1 MLNKKSLKLL
11 IVSTFMI
18 VSYNANAI
26 SLDDLSGRP
35 KVKKEIIDYNFKV
48 DKSYPMIYN
57 LNKIRSAFGFKPL
70 EENESLTAAAMNHA
84 YYMTSEENV
93 SHYQSEK
100 NKKFT
105 GKDPLERALYTGYD
119 EGQTYVKVSEVVS
132 MYNGKQNYHDL
143 DNFLVAIYHRFSILE
158 PGFTD
163 YGEVRLT
170 DNYKN
175 IAEMKLGS
183 TKENHP
189 LKYIFYPLNNQ
200 INVPTYFY
208 PSQEVPNP
216 MPKYKKVGYPISFQ
230 ITSGSNLNIENFQ
243 MTDRNGN
250 DIKGKILNNKTDKNV
265 SKSQFAFI
273 PFEELKNEEIYE
285 IKLVGNV
292 NGNNNFYKSWKF
304 KTEEKKKPVIFSD
317 KEYYNP
323 GEKIR
328 LEYNNIP
335 DINVKM
341 EFESI
346 GSKNLLVDITSKENS
361 WGYVEMTALNGCK
374 IKSGCEVSFTLV
386 YNNNQKIMKKFK
398 VMP

>member
-1 MLNKKSLKLL
+1 MLNKKLL
-11 IVSTFMI
+11 AIFAAALFISGNV
-18 VSYNANAI
+18 NAI
-26 SLDDLSGRP
+26 SLEELSKSPR
-35 KVKKEIIDYNFKV
+35 VKKELIDYSFKV
-48 DKSYPMIYN
+48 DKSYPMVYN
-57 LNKIRSAFGFKPL
+57 LNKIRSVFGFVPL

-84 YYMTSEENV
+84 YYVAAEEKV
-93 SHYQSEK
+93 SHYQDERNS
-100 NKKFT
+100 KFT

-119 EGQTYVKVSEVVS
+119 IGQSYVKVSEVVS

-158 PGFTD
+158 PSFTD

-183 TKENHP
+183 TKETHS

-216 MPKYKKVGYPISFQ
+216 MPGYKKVGYPISFQ
-230 ITSGSNLNIENFQ
+230 ITSGYDLEVENFLI
-243 MTDRNGN
+243 TDSKGVEV
-250 DIKGKILNNKTDKNV
+250 KGKVLNNKTDKNV

-273 PFEELKNEEIYE
+273 PFNELKNNEIYE
-285 IKLVGNV
+285 VKLIGNV
-292 NGNNNFYKSWKF
+292 NKSGGFYKSWKF
-304 KTEEKKKPVIFSD
+304 KTENAKQPLIISD
-317 KEYYNP
+317 KEYYKP

-328 LEYNNIP
+328 LEYSNIP

-361 WGYVEMTALNGCK
+361 WGYVEMTALNGCRVRA
-374 IKSGCEVSFTLV
+374 GCDVLFTLV
-386 YNNNQKIMKKFK
+386 YNDNQKITKKFK
-398 VMP
+398 IMP